1 MKQNEFLYG
10 THPVMEALQA
20 KRRRINALFLDAKK
34 REGQLSQFRR
44 LADMEKIP
52 VKTLAEQKLRDY
64 AQNSHHQGVV
74 AEVGPY
80 PLVTMDQL
88 IDMENVTA
96 EAPFFLIT
104 DQIVDPQNLGALM
117 RTALAAGVHGIITPK
132 DRSARPTPT
141 VSKTSAGAME
151 HIRLAQVTN
160 LSRTLQDLKK
170 KDIWIYGLDQ
180 TAEATIYSTSWTG
193 PCALVVGSE
202 GKGIRPLVKKTC
214 DQLVTIPQQGPV
226 SSLNASVAGAVALY
240 EAFRQRHLQGRK
252 HT

>member
-10 THPVMEALQA
+10 IHPVMEALHA
-20 KRRRINALFLDAKK
+20 KRRHINILFLEEKK
-34 REGQLSQFRR
+34 REGRFTQIRR
-44 LADMEKIP
+44 LAEMDHIP
-52 VKTLAEQKLRDY
+52 VKMISNQSLRDY

-80 PLVTMDQL
+80 PL
-88 IDMENVTA
+88 IDIDDLLAIDVLTSET
-96 EAPFFLIT
+96 PFFLIA

-141 VSKTSAGAME
+141 VSKASAGAME
-151 HIRLAQVTN
+151 HTQLSQVTN
-160 LSRTLQDLKK
+160 LSRTLKDLKK
-170 KDIWIYGLDQ
+170 KDVWIYGLDQ
-180 TAEATIYSTSWTG
+180 TAEATIYTTTWTG
-193 PCALVVGSE
+193 PAALVVGSE

-214 DQLVTIPQQGPV
+214 DQLVSIPQKGPV

-240 EAFRQRHLQGRK
+240 EAFRQRQMTNHYGP
-252 HT
+252 